1 MTQARKTLLFNDS
14 KPWLK
19 KFGNEGFDVAMECFD
34 GAEVRELVGSLIW
47 TKLCDILQRENVG
60 LYRDNGLA
68 IVKQTPG
75 PKLEKK

>member
-34 GAEVRELVGSLIW
+34 GAEVRELVGSLI
-47 TKLCDILQRENVG
+47 
-60 LYRDNGLA
+60 
-68 IVKQTPG
+68 
-75 PKLEKK
+75 